1 MKDID
6 WDDEQAPATA
16 MHQLTVAFSYDPL
29 MSMFDREH
37 RLRLANYVTTALVE
51 EKPPNM
57 WRAETF
63 VTHTVVPNSIYGVFG
78 RPVAARV
85 GWLVQTALYPNAYK
99 EDTA

>member
-6 WDDEQAPATA
+6 WNSEDSKPIALHYLMLEFTR
-16 MHQLTVAFSYDPL
+16 DPL

-37 RLRLANYVTTALVE
+37 RLRLAKYVINALSE
-51 EKPPNM
+51 ERPPNM

-99 EDTA
+99 ENTA